1 MKTKEKTTGGS
12 LLELVVIVVVALGL
26 ALGIQAFLVKPY
38 RIPSESMVPTLEVG
52 QRVLVNR
59 IGNRFADPKIGDVVV
74 FHPPKGSDDDT
85 CGDGA
90 KKRGQAC
97 DRPTSQRA
105 DVNFIKRVVAG
116 PGDTL
121 YVKDGHVYRNG
132 KREKDSYING
142 ACTGDGRGCNFTTPD
157 HHPRR
162 SLVHDGRQPWRVRRQ
177 PLLGPGSSQMD
188 HRRGVRD
195 LLAAQ
200 AHRSAVAV
208 DPSAERRPTPPRRPR
223 GSIRRSARY
232 GDGRRDRRRRRA
244 RGAAHRHPGPRCD
257 HSARFVR
264 RGSAAEAAPKRHTG
278 RRLFQFDRS
287 LGVRWIA
294 GADEAGRGCLAGPL
308 VAAAVL
314 FDVDAL
320 GVREVRALTA
330 LNDSKQ
336 HDPEARDEL
345 YPVVLRTAAMVN
357 VVSRCVRGIDARGL
371 HNTNLAALRDA
382 LAGVARP
389 GCLCLVDG
397 FAVPEFGHE
406 QRPIVDGDATS
417 AAIAAASILAKVT
430 RDRFMHRADALH
442 PGWEFRSHVG
452 YSTPEHR
459 DAIQR
464 QGVSPLHRLSFQS
477 TAYQQL
483 AL

>member
-1 MKTKEKTTGGS
+1 MAVLTEPAA
-12 LLELVVIVVVALGL
+12 EPVA
-26 ALGIQAFLVKPY
+26 ASAPM
-38 RIPSESMVPTLEVG
+38 PAPDA
-52 QRVLVNR
+52 
-59 IGNRFADPKIGDVVV
+59 IGAPVA
-74 FHPPKGSDDDT
+74 P
-85 CGDGA
+85 
-90 KKRGQAC
+90 
-97 DRPTSQRA
+97 
-105 DVNFIKRVVAG
+105 VAG
-116 PGDTL
+116 
-121 YVKDGHVYRNG
+121 
-132 KREKDSYING
+132 SAG
-142 ACTGDGRGCNFTTPD
+142 AAAGR
-157 HHPRR
+157 RR
-162 SLVHDGRQPWRVRRQ
+162 SRTKRR
-177 PLLGPGSSQMD
+177 
-188 HRRGVRD
+188 
-195 LLAAQ
+195 
-200 AHRSAVAV
+200 
-208 DPSAERRPTPPRRPR
+208 
-223 GSIRRSARY
+223 
-232 GDGRRDRRRRRA
+232 
-244 RGAAHRHPGPRCD
+244 
-257 HSARFVR
+257 
-264 RGSAAEAAPKRHTG
+264 TG
-278 RRLFQFDRS
+278 RRLFQFDRG

-345 YPVVLRTAAMVN
+345 YPVVMRTAVKVV
-357 VVSRCVRGIDARGL
+357 VVSRCVRGIDGYGL
-371 HNTNLAALRDA
+371 HKTNLAALRDA

-397 FAVPEFGHE
+397 FAVPDFGHQ

-417 AAIAAASILAKVT
+417 AAIAAASIVAKVT

-459 DAIQR
+459 AAIQR
-464 QGVSPLHRLSFQS
+464 QGVSALHRLSFQS